1 MFWTYLRKISKKI
14 GFKLTL
20 WYSGVFFSFA
30 VIFFICAYVFLSGT
44 LKNWTVKQIEI
55 ELSEIKAEYDF
66 GGEKS
71 VRQFVEFSMSSRLK
85 NNLFVRLIDPQNDT
99 RYLFSPFENEE
110 FPLTALYQETL
121 ENGKSISLESTRT
134 DHELNIITTKL
145 PDNWFLQVG
154 MNSTER
160 DHILG
165 QFLYLFYWGTVPFV
179 LAGIIGGLLLSM
191 RALSPLRNIIGTVKA
206 IDEGNMNS
214 RVTIKGTGDELDE
227 LAGLFNKMLDRI
239 SRLIKGMEES
249 LDNVAHDLRTPLT
262 RMRIISEDAL
272 TKWPDMEVSRKSH
285 MDVMEESELIIK
297 TLNILMD
304 ISEAD
309 AGVMKLHIRTL
320 LLADLVDPVCDMY
333 EIVAEEKNTT
343 ITNNVARELLVRA
356 DQSRM
361 RQVFANLLDNAV
373 KFSEPDSSIVIDAH
387 INGNEIKITVKNS
400 GITISPKDI
409 TKIWNRLYRGDQSRS
424 LKGTGLGL
432 SFVKA
437 IVSAHNGRVA
447 VSSTPDKKT
456 TFSVFLPI

>member
-30 VIFFICAYVFLSGT
+30 VIFFICAYAFLSGT
-44 LKNWTVKQIEI
+44 LKNWTLKQIEI

-85 NNLFVRLIDPQNDT
+85 SNLLVRLIDPQNDT

-110 FPLTALYQETL
+110 FPLTALYQKTL
-121 ENGKSISLESTRT
+121 ENGKSLSLKSTRT
-134 DHELNIITTKL
+134 DHVLNIITTKL

-154 MNSTER
+154 MDSTER
-160 DHILG
+160 DHILS
-165 QFLYLFYWGTVPFV
+165 QFLYLFYWGTIPFV
-179 LAGIIGGLLLSM
+179 LASIIGGLLLSR

-206 IDEGNMNS
+206 IDEGNLNS

-227 LAGLFNKMLDRI
+227 LAGLFNKMLNRI
-239 SRLIKGMEES
+239 SMLIKGMEES
-249 LDNVAHDLRTPLT
+249 LDNVAHDLRTPIT

-297 TLNILMD
+297 TLNTLMD

-320 LLADLVDPVCDMY
+320 VLADLVDPVCDMY
-333 EIVAEEKNTT
+333 EIVAEEKNTS

-373 KFSEPDSSIVIDAH
+373 KFSDPDSSIVIDAH
-387 INGNEIKITVKNS
+387 ITGNEIKITVKNS
-400 GITISPKDI
+400 GIIISPKDI

>member
-1 MFWTYLRKISKKI
+1 
-14 GFKLTL
+14 
-20 WYSGVFFSFA
+20 
-30 VIFFICAYVFLSGT
+30 
-44 LKNWTVKQIEI
+44 
-55 ELSEIKAEYDF
+55 
-66 GGEKS
+66 
-71 VRQFVEFSMSSRLK
+71 
-85 NNLFVRLIDPQNDT
+85 
-99 RYLFSPFENEE
+99 
-110 FPLTALYQETL
+110 
-121 ENGKSISLESTRT
+121 
-134 DHELNIITTKL
+134 
-145 PDNWFLQVG
+145 

-272 TKWPDMEVSRKSH
+272 TKWPDMDVSRKSH

-297 TLNILMD
+297 TLNTLMD

-309 AGVMKLHIRTL
+309 AGVMKLHIQTL

-373 KFSEPDSSIVIDAH
+373 KFSDPDSSIVIDAH
-387 INGNEIKITVKNS
+387 ITGNEIKITVKNS
-400 GITISPKDI
+400 GIIISPKDI